1 MRKINRKDFFK
12 EMSEK
17 EMVVSYDTGE
27 KVYLQDLIMSFYTS
41 MKIDSFNKNS
51 KYGVR
56 FVDGDP
62 LNCKEENLE
71 LVELIDNYL
80 N

>member
-12 EMSEK
+12 EMSKK
-17 EMVVSYDTGE
+17 EMVASYDTGE
-27 KVYLQDLIMSFYTS
+27 KVYLQDLIMSFYTN

-51 KYGVR
+51 RYGVR
-56 FVDGDP
+56 FINGDP
-62 LNCKEENLE
+62 LNCKKENLE

>member
-1 MRKINRKDFFK
+1 MRKINRNDFLK

-27 KVYLQDLIMSFYTS
+27 KIYLQDLIMGLSNNI
-41 MKIDSFNKNS
+41 KIDSFNRNS

-56 FVDGDP
+56 FIDGDP
-62 LNCKEENLE
+62 LNCKKENLE
-71 LVELIDNYL
+71 LVELIDSYL